1 MHKFQKFQIII
12 HNTKNYLNENG
23 DKFVLAEDMDYE
35 KIKIDWNYLEMK
47 VVPQLENAYKT
58 KTPLKFFFYFLKERI
73 SDVENMVKGDV
84 QEQKKEM
91 DDPFGGSDDL
101 TFVDMDPVIKSLEEC
116 SNIIQEFSYKLNEL
130 KKK

>member
-58 KTPLKFFFYFLKERI
+58 KTPLKFFYFFLKRK
-73 SDVENMVKGDV
+73 N
-84 QEQKKEM
+84 
-91 DDPFGGSDDL
+91 F
-101 TFVDMDPVIKSLEEC
+101 
-116 SNIIQEFSYKLNEL
+116 
-130 KKK
+130 